1 MSDSEQTSGIDRF
14 RAACRP
20 SSPLEK
26 SGFAVEPH
34 EEPADWRPQQTAL
47 AEGLIAAQA
56 EMSKEMEPATAVGLA
71 EMGRG
76 VLDDMTVRRYV
87 GIVVKKL

>member
-1 MSDSEQTSGIDRF
+1 VTVSKRPALIGSEQLADH
-14 RAACRP
+14 RP
-20 SSPLEK
+20 LLEK
-26 SGFAVEPH
+26 SGFAVETH